1 MYRGS
6 PRDRSPTSPR
16 IPPPEKFEE
25 ADTNK
30 DNVIDKKEAIAFGE
44 KEKEKK
50 IYPLW
55 VIGGILA
62 LSLLACL
69 CTPAPAAYI
78 KTKFLSAKE
87 YLKELSINLLKLVK
101 RKKKK

>member
-1 MYRGS
+1 MYRGAPPGDRNSS
-6 PRDRSPTSPR
+6 PLRVPA
-16 IPPPEKFEE
+16 PEKFEE
-25 ADTNK
+25 ADTNN
-30 DNVIDKKEAIAFGE
+30 DNVIDKEEAVAFTK

-50 IYPLW
+50 IYPFW

-78 KTKFLSAKE
+78 KTKLISLKE
-87 YLKELSINLLKLVK
+87 YLKELSIKLLNLVK
-101 RKKKK
+101 RKK